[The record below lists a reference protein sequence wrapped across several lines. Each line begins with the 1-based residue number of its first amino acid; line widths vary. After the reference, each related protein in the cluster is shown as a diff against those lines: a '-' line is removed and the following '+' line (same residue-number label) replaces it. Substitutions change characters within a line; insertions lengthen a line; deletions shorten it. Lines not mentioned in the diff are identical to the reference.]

1 MITKR
6 ERYLLRKERTRR
18 KLFRNGIIDKPRL
31 CVTRTNRYVYAQV
44 IDDTK
49 GHTLAFASTL
59 EKEIREKMM
68 EINKSTKSIQA
79 CKMLGE
85 IIAQRAKEKGIS
97 EVVFDRGGRLYHGRI
112 KAVAE
117 SARENGLKF

>member
-1 MITKR
+1 MITKQ
-6 ERYLLRKERTRR
+6 ERYLLRKERTRT
-18 KLFRNGIIDKPRL
+18 KLLKNGITKPRL
-31 CVTRTNRYVYAQV
+31 CVTRTNKYVYAQIV
-44 IDDTK
+44 DDIK

-59 EKEIREKMM
+59 EKGLKEK
-68 EINKSTKSIQA
+68 IISLKKSAKSIEA
-79 CKMLGE
+79 CKILGE
-85 IIAQRAKEKGIS
+85 VIAKRAIEKGVK

>member
-1 MITKR
+1 MITKQ
-6 ERYLLRKERTRR
+6 ERYLLRKKRTRR
-18 KLFRNGIIDKPRL
+18 KIFKNGINRPRL

-44 IDDTK
+44 VDDIK

-59 EKEIREKMM
+59 EKELQERIKKL
-68 EINKSTKSIQA
+68 NKSTKSIEA
-79 CKMLGE
+79 CKILGE
-85 IIAQRAKEKGIS
+85 VIAKRALEKGVK